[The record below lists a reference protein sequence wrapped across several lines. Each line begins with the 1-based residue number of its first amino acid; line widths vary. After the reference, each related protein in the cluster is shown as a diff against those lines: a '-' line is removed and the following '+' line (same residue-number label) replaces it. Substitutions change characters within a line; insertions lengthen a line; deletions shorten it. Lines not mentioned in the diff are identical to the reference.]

1 MAKEVDSR
9 LDAAMQALQASLLV
23 DDAMRQE
30 EGEAIAPAIEAS
42 ATGEIAESSLVADA
56 GTALDL
62 ATLASASDQAA
73 AVPSWALIGGATV
86 VGISAIVV
94 ASDDDDEIEIVD
106 GGPVDPT
113 DTTDTTAVSYTHLT
127 LPTICSV

>member
-73 AVPSWALIGGATV
+73 DVPSWALIGGATV
-86 VGISAIVV
+86 LGISAIVV
-94 ASDDDDEIEIVD
+94 
-106 GGPVDPT
+106 
-113 DTTDTTAVSYTHLT
+113 VSVSTLVNPHLNPDVP
-127 LPTICSV
+127 LWRHRFGESVINLGL